1 MDESAMDVGSFTL
14 NVTADDVDRLNG
26 TQSRTAFDQAA
37 LAWMLSVSDDFAH
50 ESYLRKASRPS

>member
-1 MDESAMDVGSFTL
+1 MDVGSFTL

-37 LAWMLSVSDDFAH
+37 LAWMLSVSDDFAR